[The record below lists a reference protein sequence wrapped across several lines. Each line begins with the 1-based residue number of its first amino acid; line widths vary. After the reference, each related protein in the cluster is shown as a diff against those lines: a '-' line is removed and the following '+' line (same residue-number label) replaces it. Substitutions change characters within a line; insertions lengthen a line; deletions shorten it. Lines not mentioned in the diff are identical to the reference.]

1 MRIRRDR
8 SQFTFRKRR
17 RSGGL
22 LPWAVVLGLLATVV
36 GLSWGRIGQLLNP
49 TSQTAN
55 ADLQT
60 IEAAFLRGDLN
71 TVIEQMRRTL
81 EQEPENTEILL
92 WLVRALLYRS
102 YNDYNYA
109 ADRQSALTYAEA
121 AYHRKPKDA
130 QVLTIYALA
139 LQANNAPLE
148 AAEIAQQALRIQSDN
163 ALARTALALAY
174 AAAGSHELANR
185 EMLHAEQLSRQADIA
200 TRIDI
205 LRALAI
211 TYSDLGR
218 YEEALKTVD
227 SAIAL
232 NNRLLPLHFERALY
246 AMQMGN
252 ADVATVAYFQV
263 LAYNPEN
270 VKARLRLC
278 ELSTLLRE
286 HEAAIDYCS
295 EVVSRAPDWAEGWYR
310 LGREYFLQGNYR
322 MAQQSLNRC
331 TTLQVAQDVPIPE
344 RRFECWYLQGQAAE
358 ILGDCPSLLATY
370 NEFRAMAAVAALEQT
385 WTYPPE
391 GPPSCV
397 TPTANK

>member
-139 LQANNAPLE
+139 
-148 AAEIAQQALRIQSDN
+148 
-163 ALARTALALAY
+163 
-174 AAAGSHELANR
+174 
-185 EMLHAEQLSRQADIA
+185 
-200 TRIDI
+200 
-205 LRALAI
+205 
-211 TYSDLGR
+211 
-218 YEEALKTVD
+218 
-227 SAIAL
+227 
-232 NNRLLPLHFERALY
+232 
-246 AMQMGN
+246 
-252 ADVATVAYFQV
+252 
-263 LAYNPEN
+263 
-270 VKARLRLC
+270 
-278 ELSTLLRE
+278 
-286 HEAAIDYCS
+286 
-295 EVVSRAPDWAEGWYR
+295 
-310 LGREYFLQGNYR
+310 
-322 MAQQSLNRC
+322 
-331 TTLQVAQDVPIPE
+331 
-344 RRFECWYLQGQAAE
+344 
-358 ILGDCPSLLATY
+358 
-370 NEFRAMAAVAALEQT
+370 
-385 WTYPPE
+385 
-391 GPPSCV
+391 
-397 TPTANK
+397 